1 MLAMAVK
8 GGIHKPRSPKE
19 KYMIAFTM
27 QNYMI
32 TYFIVFVNSSQYF
45 HLKFGN
51 PTLMKANHGK
61 LAGINSF
68 PPCIKESPDMY
79 EYIRQIQNPGI
90 DNTFHGFSY
99 RFYSRNSNN

>member
-19 KYMIAFTM
+19 KYMIA
-27 QNYMI
+27 
-32 TYFIVFVNSSQYF
+32 YFIVSASLSQYF
-45 HLKFGN
+45 HLKCGN

-68 PPCIKESPDMY
+68 PPC
-79 EYIRQIQNPGI
+79 NP
-90 DNTFHGFSY
+90 
-99 RFYSRNSNN
+99 